1 MSLDAALAG
10 LAAAHPRRPALVH
23 ARSGRALEHGELQ
36 GRIGALAD
44 RLRAAGLRPGDRLL
58 VEMSHTLL
66 GVAWL
71 LAAWRCDAVA
81 VPLSPQL
88 SPRERRFFTEHAG
101 AALAVSAARERPE
114 ITGVDA
120 GAGLPR
126 LPEGEGVAAI
136 LYTSGSSGDPKGV
149 ELSHRA
155 LLHNA
160 RTIARRYDFGPETR
174 FLALLPLFHGHGLV
188 VTLLAPL
195 LAGGR
200 VILDGPFD
208 AFAASRFLR
217 TVGEHGVTVFSSVP
231 AILRLL
237 VGLEAGAPD
246 RDPGSLRYGLSA
258 SAPLGPALRAAF
270 MERFGCPLGDSYG
283 LTETS
288 AWCSYG
294 DPEPGLHREGAV
306 GRPVP
311 GTVRVVLD
319 ADELAGP
326 EAVGEIQVRSPGLM
340 SGYHRNPEA
349 TARALEGGWLRT
361 GDLGRLDADGHLFLV
376 GRRRD
381 VINHG
386 GFSVYPDEVDQVLEA
401 HPAVRESATL
411 ERASAAYGEVPV
423 SFVVLERDV
432 SPDELRE
439 HCRENLAPYKVPVEI
454 IPIERLPRG
463 ATRKLRKDLL
473 RARLV
478 ERERGA

>member
-1 MSLDAALAG
+1 
-10 LAAAHPRRPALVH
+10 
-23 ARSGRALEHGELQ
+23 
-36 GRIGALAD
+36 
-44 RLRAAGLRPGDRLL
+44 
-58 VEMSHTLL
+58 
-66 GVAWL
+66 
-71 LAAWRCDAVA
+71 
-81 VPLSPQL
+81 
-88 SPRERRFFTEHAG
+88 
-101 AALAVSAARERPE
+101 
-114 ITGVDA
+114 
-120 GAGLPR
+120 
-126 LPEGEGVAAI
+126 
-136 LYTSGSSGDPKGV
+136 
-149 ELSHRA
+149 
-155 LLHNA
+155 
-160 RTIARRYDFGPETR
+160 
-174 FLALLPLFHGHGLV
+174 
-188 VTLLAPL
+188 
-195 LAGGR
+195 
-200 VILDGPFD
+200 
-208 AFAASRFLR
+208 
-217 TVGEHGVTVFSSVP
+217 
-231 AILRLL
+231 
-237 VGLEAGAPD
+237 
-246 RDPGSLRYGLSA
+246 
-258 SAPLGPALRAAF
+258 
-270 MERFGCPLGDSYG
+270 
-283 LTETS
+283 
-288 AWCSYG
+288 
-294 DPEPGLHREGAV
+294 
-306 GRPVP
+306 
-311 GTVRVVLD
+311 VVLD

-473 RARLV
+473 HARLV